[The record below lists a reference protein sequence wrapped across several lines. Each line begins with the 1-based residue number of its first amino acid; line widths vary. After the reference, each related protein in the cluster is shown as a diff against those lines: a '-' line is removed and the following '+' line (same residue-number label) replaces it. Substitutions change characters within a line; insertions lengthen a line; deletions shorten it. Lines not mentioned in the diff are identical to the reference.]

1 MLSVSLTQTYHHFRR
16 NHMHENGVL
25 TKQSSPY
32 FQTVACHNNITNN
45 VMYNGPRAGKSPS
58 PPKCLCTCVSLTEG
72 ALLLTGINF
81 VRTSRPASSAFC
93 ECCGDFRVFGFR
105 TTASEA
111 VIS

>member
-1 MLSVSLTQTYHHFRR
+1 
-16 NHMHENGVL
+16 MHENGVL

-45 VMYNGPRAGKSPS
+45 VMYNGPRAGKSPAL
-58 PPKCLCTCVSLTEG
+58 PKVYARLPKCLCSCVSLTEG